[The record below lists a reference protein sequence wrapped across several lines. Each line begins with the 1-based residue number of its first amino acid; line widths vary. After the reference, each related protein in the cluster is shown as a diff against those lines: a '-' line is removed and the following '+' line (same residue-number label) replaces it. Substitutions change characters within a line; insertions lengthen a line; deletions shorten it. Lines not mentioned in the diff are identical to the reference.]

1 MDVNSLINILQG
13 IENKTYIPVCRN
25 KYLFYF
31 INDIKIFPKF
41 VVLNTSL
48 KYTKYYNVR
57 QIASQL
63 IKLNVENSI
72 IQVAIENDYYD
83 IKSVSNIAL
92 NYISIN
98 ISLSI
103 NNNKSI
109 NI

>member
-13 IENKTYIPVCRN
+13 IENKNYIPVCRN

-41 VVLNTSL
+41 VILSTSL

-63 IKLNVENSI
+63 IKLNVKNSI
-72 IQVAIENDYYD
+72 IQVAVENKYYD
-83 IKSVSNIAL
+83 IKSINKLAL
-92 NYISIN
+92 NYVNISI
-98 ISLSI
+98 
-103 NNNKSI
+103 
-109 NI
+109 

>member
-31 INDIKIFPKF
+31 IDDIKIFPKF
-41 VVLNTSL
+41 VVLSTSL
-48 KYTKYYNVR
+48 KCTKYYNVR

-63 IKLNVENSI
+63 IKLNVKNSI
-72 IQVAIENDYYD
+72 VQVAVENEYYD
-83 IKSVSNIAL
+83 IKSINKLAL
-92 NYISIN
+92 NYISIS